1 MSLESRTNIT
11 IRKRIVWLLLIIF
24 LIQAVIVGRYAWVQI
39 VWAPKLQQW
48 AVDQWTNDTVIDAKR
63 GIIYDRNMN
72 PLAVSG
78 NVERIDALLKEINKA
93 EKDGK
98 TTKAKIASQIAQI
111 LDMNEEEI
119 IKKLNKKL
127 KSGAPMAS
135 VTIARRVER
144 EQSNKIRELKLP
156 GIIITEDTKRYYPN
170 GTLLSQVLGNTNIDG
185 DGRAGLEYYYN
196 NELKGVPGRYVG
208 ETDAY
213 HRELPNNLT
222 TYVSPQNGY
231 DLVLTI
237 DESIQYFAEKA
248 IEQGLVEYKAKRIS
262 VLVMDPKTGEILA
275 MANKPDYDPNN
286 PVQGSVEEAMK
297 LWKNRT
303 VNENF
308 EPGSI
313 LKVITA
319 AAALEEDLVND
330 SSKFVCNGSL
340 EVGGRRIKCWKTAGH
355 GTQTF
360 PQILQNSCNVGFM
373 LLGDKL
379 GKDKL
384 YKYFNAFGF
393 GKRANIDYPGEEK
406 GIIMPIEKV
415 GPVELANESF
425 GQGIAV
431 TMVQYLTA
439 LSAIAND
446 GKMMEPHLVKR
457 ILYVDENGTPSVI
470 KEVEP
475 KAVKQVISQET
486 SRKLRPI
493 LESVVTTGAGK
504 RAYIEG
510 YHLGGKT
517 GTAQKVIDGKY
528 VYGRYISSFSAI
540 APCNDPKLAI
550 IVSID
555 EPDPSNYYSGSTA
568 TLIAKQIFEDIFR
581 YLDIQP
587 DTQDINNPKV
597 NREVVVPEIRG
608 IAVEEGK
615 KDLSKLKLSYETT
628 GNGNVICDMSPKP
641 GISVKEGTKV
651 MLYLGMEKNTN
662 QKVAVPDFTEMTKKE
677 INELAYSLGLKISFM
692 GDGIAVSQDVSPR
705 TEVDKGSQIRV
716 ILEQPQD

>member
-1 MSLESRTNIT
+1 MSSESKTNIT

-39 VWAPKLQQW
+39 VWSPKLQQW
-48 AVDQWTNDTVIDAKR
+48 AVDQWTNDTVIAAKR

-98 TTKAKIASQIAQI
+98 TTKAKIASQIAKT
-111 LDMNEEEI
+111 LNMNEEEI
-119 IKKLNKKL
+119 LKKLNKKL

-170 GTLLSQVLGNTNIDG
+170 GSLLSQVLGNTNIDG

-196 NELKGVPGRYVG
+196 SELKGVPGRYVG

-222 TYVSPQNGY
+222 TYVSPRNGY

-248 IEQGLVEYKAKRIS
+248 IEQGLAEYKAKRIS
-262 VLVMDPKTGEILA
+262 VLIMDPKTGEILA

-286 PVQGSVEEAMK
+286 PVQGSVEESMK

-313 LKVITA
+313 LKVVTA

-330 SSKFVCNGSL
+330 STRFVCNGSL
-340 EVGGRRIKCWKTAGH
+340 EVGGRRIKCWKSTGH

-373 LLGDKL
+373 MLGEKL
-379 GKDKL
+379 GKEKL
-384 YKYFNAFGF
+384 YKYYNAFGF
-393 GKRANIDYPGEEK
+393 GKRVNIDYPGEER
-406 GIIMPIEKV
+406 GILLPIDKV

-431 TMVQYLTA
+431 TMVQYLSA
-439 LSAIAND
+439 LSAIGND

-457 ILYVDENGTPSVI
+457 VLYVDENGTPSIV
-470 KEVEP
+470 KEVNP
-475 KAVKQVISQET
+475 KVVKQVISEET
-486 SRKLRPI
+486 SKKLRTI
-493 LESVVTTGAGK
+493 LESVVTVGAGK

-517 GTAQKVIDGKY
+517 GTAQKVINGAY
-528 VYGRYISSFSAI
+528 AHGRYISSFAAI
-540 APCNDPKLAI
+540 APCNDPKLSI

-568 TLIAKQIFEDIFR
+568 APIAKQIMEDIIR

-587 DTQDINNPKV
+587 DSQDINNPKV
-597 NREVVVPEIRG
+597 YREIVIPEIRG
-608 IAVEEGK
+608 ITVEEGK

-628 GNGNVICDMSPKP
+628 GSGNIISDISPKP
-641 GISVKEGTKV
+641 GVSVREGTKV
-651 MLYLGMEKNTN
+651 MLYLGMDKNTN
-662 QKVAVPDFTEMTKKE
+662 KRIAVPDFTEMTKKE
-677 INELAYSLGLKISFM
+677 IDELSDSLGLKISFM
-692 GDGIAVSQDVSPR
+692 GDGIAVSQDIKPG
-705 TEVDKGSQIRV
+705 TEVDKGCEIRV
-716 ILEQPQD
+716 ILEQPQN